1 MNDLTRVQ
9 TFNIVAEDDKEG
21 RLAHRSIIEN
31 YKIEMQKAV
40 GSERGEMDEINANGL
55 TERLF
60 DGVYAREL
68 VIPQGITIVSELWN
82 RERLWIIM
90 TGKVSIISEMGKQV
104 ITAPYVG
111 MAPFGTRIALY
122 AIEETRWIAIS
133 NANDCETLE
142 DTEEKI
148 KAKDYSEFVYPWDL
162 LENKGDTL

>member
-133 NANDCETLE
+133 NASDCETLE

>member
-1 MNDLTRVQ
+1 
-9 TFNIVAEDDKEG
+9 
-21 RLAHRSIIEN
+21 
-31 YKIEMQKAV
+31 
-40 GSERGEMDEINANGL
+40 
-55 TERLF
+55 
-60 DGVYAREL
+60 
-68 VIPQGITIVSELWN
+68 
-82 RERLWIIM
+82 M

-133 NANDCETLE
+133 NASDCETLE